1 MGQEQP
7 EVWTSSSRN
16 ADYTIS
22 APTKWAKM
30 KIMKVGIQHERAEAG
45 QGRQMSVGVRYPK
58 QAEIPHVPESRAT
71 LCLL

>member
-7 EVWTSSSRN
+7 EVWPSSPRN
-16 ADYTIS
+16 GDDTIS
-22 APTKWAKM
+22 VPTKWAKV
-30 KIMKVGIQHERAEAG
+30 KIMKVWIYLERAEAG

-58 QAEIPHVPESRAT
+58 QAEIPRLPESRST